1 MENNFTVIRAFAFV
15 VQEGYN
21 MQLGDGAYNVSL
33 LEAMDQFVAA
43 SSTRGL
49 KLIMSLSNNWNYNSN
64 MSDTKC
70 APAHSLLRLKVAC
83 KWLCM
88 SVLAKFTHASA
99 VGGYLQKHAGQAGQH
114 IPGSD

>member
-1 MENNFTVIRAFAFV
+1 
-15 VQEGYN
+15 

-43 SSTRGL
+43 SANRGL

-70 APAHSLLRLKVAC
+70 APPPCLLRREVAC
-83 KWLCM
+83 VWLSCQ
-88 SVLAKFTHASA
+88 SWQVAHAQALRRSA
-99 VGGYLQKHAGQAGQH
+99 ETCCPACTCQAVIKLCGCAG
-114 IPGSD
+114 PGTRMRLELPA